1 MTILYTSDFKKY
13 PSAII
18 DLNTKNTSW
27 VEFAAKLKAM
37 GVKNW
42 GFHLTLLDP
51 SLVGV
56 DPHDPNLDNST
67 VLKIQTELAN
77 NYWYYT
83 REVFRVPSNVGG
95 ETSYLRANRGNIAT
109 FWSVFNS
116 FITYLEQIRQTGK
129 SLTGRV
135 IKTGVHTCWAKGAAT
150 ILFTKSDLRADEID
164 HYKKIKAELPGYM
177 WYKTPKDKDNQ
188 QDFTTLCHGNVT
200 FTYIPSTDEI
210 SANRVGR
217 GKTPIF
223 ILGDEIPFLPY
234 VYVSIPAMI
243 ASTMDSFTQAEKVNS
258 FHGILYSTTAG
269 DLSTKEGVY
278 VYEKIRQRGMFFSEI
293 LYDAVNK
300 QEASE
305 IIFANSNNKIVPNV
319 VIAFNH
325 NQLGYTDEWLTKQI
339 AINPAAKDQIKRDYL
354 GIWTF
359 GSQYNPIPEHL
370 LAIIRKYSN
379 SNYKS
384 QTFNSHYLVRF
395 HEDIDYTRGRK
406 IAMGLDMSE
415 GIGRDAITGVG
426 VDVETLET
434 LIAFSVSESNLIYFG
449 SFLAGFLKQF
459 PNITLVPESKSA
471 WVGGIRDQLLIEMP
485 KLGLDPGKRIYSTIV
500 DRAKGSETEQK
511 EYRNYQAGYPSER
524 KYYPYRQDMGF
535 MTTRS
540 SRETLYR
547 DVMMNAVKET
557 PNLIRDPQLIDELS
571 TLVERKGRID
581 HASSGHDDH
590 VVSFALAHWFIR
602 YARNIEHYGIDSTK
616 LMSKVDRELEE
627 MSPEEWRKIEKYNK
641 ISKQLDVALEKLA
654 RSNSAIEIAYLEARV
669 TMLEGDLPEM
679 TDTRGTAGS
688 LAARSKE
695 AANTR
700 NGNRNRTKGHTFSKP
715 LF

>member
-13 PSAII
+13 PSAIV
-18 DLNTKNTSW
+18 DLKTKNRSW
-27 VEFAAKLKAM
+27 VEFAAKLESM

-56 DPHDPNLDNST
+56 DPHDPNLDST
-67 VLKIQTELAN
+67 TILKVQTELTN
-77 NYWYYT
+77 NYWYYL
-83 REVFRVPSNVGG
+83 REVFKVPSNVGG

-129 SLTGRV
+129 SLTGRA
-135 IKTGVHTCWAKGAAT
+135 IKTGVHTCWAKGGT
-150 ILFTKSDLRADEID
+150 TLLFTKSDLRADEIR
-164 HYKKIKAELPGYM
+164 HYKDIKSALPGYM
-177 WYKTPKDKDNQ
+177 WYNTPKDKDNQ

-200 FTYIPSTDEI
+200 FTYIPSTDEV

-223 ILGDEIPFLPY
+223 ILGDEVPFLPY
-234 VYVSIPAMI
+234 VYVSIPAMV
-243 ASTMDSFTQAEKVNS
+243 ASTMDSFTQAEKAGS
-258 FHGILYSTTAG
+258 FHAILYSTTAG

-293 LYDAVNK
+293 LYDAKDK
-300 QEASE
+300 QDASE
-305 IIFANSNNKIVPNV
+305 ILFANSNNKVVPNIV
-319 VIAFNH
+319 VAFNH

-339 AINPAAKDQIKRDYL
+339 ASNPAAKDQIKRDYL
-354 GIWTF
+354 GLWTF

-370 LAIIRKYSN
+370 LSIIRRYVN
-379 SNYKS
+379 ANYKT
-384 QTFNSHYLVRF
+384 QTFNSNYLVRF
-395 HEDIDYTRGRK
+395 HDDIEYVKGRK
-406 IAMGLDMSE
+406 IALGLDMSE
-415 GIGRDAITGVG
+415 AIGRDAITGVG

-449 SFLAGFLKQF
+449 SFLANFLKQL
-459 PNITLVPESKSA
+459 PNVTLVPESKSA
-471 WVGGIRDQLLIEMP
+471 WTGGIRDQLLIEMP
-485 KLGLDPGKRIYSTIV
+485 KLGLDPGRRIYSTIV
-500 DRAKGSETEQK
+500 DGAKGSDADQK
-511 EYRNYQAGYPSER
+511 DYRNYQSGYPSER
-524 KYYPYRQDMGF
+524 KYYPYRQSMGF
-535 MTTRS
+535 MTNRS
-540 SRETLYR
+540 SREVLYR

-557 PNLIRDPQLIDELS
+557 PNLIRDPQLVDELS

-602 YARNIEHYGIDSTK
+602 YARNLEHYGIDSTR
-616 LMSKVDRELEE
+616 LMCKVDREVEE
-627 MSPEEWRKIEKYNK
+627 VTPEQWRTMEKHK
-641 ISKQLDVALEKLA
+641 KLSKQLEAAVERLSVAT
-654 RSNSAIEIAYLEARV
+654 SAVEIAYLEARI
-669 TMLEGDLPEM
+669 TMLENDLPEV
-679 TDTRGTAGS
+679 DLSKSSASS
-688 LAARSKE
+688 LSARSKD
-695 AANTR
+695 ASNLKNSNRGR
-700 NGNRNRTKGHTFSKP
+700 NGGRRFTKP